1 MNIKV
6 NGKEYNLEYAFEA
19 AMDKKCVDMCWN
31 YFSGA
36 YMMKDQVIDDVG
48 SEEVSKVM
56 TVDKMIEGMADM
68 PRISMYLFYAGLLE
82 NHSDEIHSE
91 AEAKNLFKEFR
102 KEYREDERSTFSG
115 MLNAIRIQM
124 EEDGFFGDIG
134 LQEFLD
140 QMEAPGVQKT
150 AKIPQDHKKKATN
163 PSAK

>member
-1 MNIKV
+1 MPA
-6 NGKEYNLEYAFEA
+6 L
-19 AMDKKCVDMCWN
+19 
-31 YFSGA
+31 
-36 YMMKDQVIDDVG
+36 
-48 SEEVSKVM
+48 
-56 TVDKMIEGMADM
+56 
-68 PRISMYLFYAGLLE
+68 PRISMHLFYAGLLE

-102 KEYREDERSTFSG
+102 KENREDERSTFSG
-115 MLNAIRIQM
+115 MLNAIRTQM

>member
-1 MNIKV
+1 MQIKV
-6 NGKEYNLEYAFEA
+6 KGKEYNLEYTFEA

-48 SEEVSKVM
+48 SEAVSKVM

-68 PRISMYLFYAGLLE
+68 PRISMYLFYAGFLE

-91 AEAKNLFKEFR
+91 AEAKNIFKEFR
-102 KEYREDERSTFSG
+102 KENRGDERSTFSG
-115 MLNAIRIQM
+115 MLNAIRTQM
-124 EEDGFFGDIG
+124 EDDGFFRDIG

-140 QMEAPGVQKT
+140 QMKAPGVQKT
-150 AKIPQDHKKKATN
+150 AKIPQNHKKKATN